1 MRKIVTF
8 ILFASLANNIA
19 CSSGFERAVPKNLQ
33 DVATGPID
41 LNQTPAPKAEDGVEK
56 KDDVKTTHITPTFT
70 GGDLDGRPTMTAPA
84 ANGPDPKAPANG
96 ITEQA
101 ELRKMDKAFEDRDAQ
116 ITANTVAQARI
127 TPVTGDAQPTNTN
140 TNVPVLEAIAPKA
153 LDSAPPKALD
163 SAPPKTEASAAT
175 ATTSARTAEQAD
187 VRKAEA
193 AMEAQPARMTEAEQ
207 DKLEREG
214 TRPLEWAFSELRV
227 ILPDTLASTAQ
238 KDVNVVIANN
248 ALMTSTT
255 AKFRLAGEKSYMLCR
270 AAAEPALVKGDTFA
284 FVSAFQKEWS
294 TDKRFTIATL
304 VFKNNST
311 QKGLKFTCL
320 MYGSKTEADFKAN
333 MRDIVEFR
341 NHQGLYN

>member
-1 MRKIVTF
+1 MRKFVTF

-153 LDSAPPKALD
+153 LDST
-163 SAPPKTEASAAT
+163 PPKTEASAATATAT

-187 VRKAEA
+187 VRKADA
-193 AMEAQPARMTEAEQ
+193 AMAAQAAIAEAKQNE
-207 DKLEREG
+207 DERKD

-284 FVSAFQKEWS
+284 FVSAFQKDWS

-333 MRDIVEFR
+333 MRDIVAFR